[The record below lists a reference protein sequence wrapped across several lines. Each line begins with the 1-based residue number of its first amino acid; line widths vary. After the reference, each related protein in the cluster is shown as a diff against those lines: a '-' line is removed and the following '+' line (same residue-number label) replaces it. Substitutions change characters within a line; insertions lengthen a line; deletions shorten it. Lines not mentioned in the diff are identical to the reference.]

1 MAEDV
6 GPLLMLVP
14 LIGEDGMVLVSA
26 FVFVRLQME
35 MNKPDRFAF

>member
-1 MAEDV
+1 MPFTSSDMAEDV

-26 FVFVRLQME
+26 FE
-35 MNKPDRFAF
+35 CCSIANGNE